1 MRREILQKAIPY
13 HWNEVAKLPGVMPL
27 DPQEWIII
35 DEAYEGQ
42 MAERE
47 ILLKNTH
54 EVIAVDRNSE
64 IAACELLDTLLDFL
78 SKKVGFEVFQTH
90 VVTPDMRS
98 VKINYDAPLL
108 TCGLLVQNDFCIMQ
122 KLDNQHV
129 LTAAV
134 LCFPANWRLDEKF
147 MKPLFS
153 IHENVPEYTHGIAK
167 RVDRIFDGIKVNH
180 PVWRFN
186 VLEYSNAALHQPYRL
201 NSDRLPSFTRSERQT
216 FFKLPGTG
224 AVIFGIHTFVIKKV
238 PSAPF

>member
-13 HWNEVAKLPGVMPL
+13 HWTDAAKLPGVMPL
-27 DPQEWIII
+27 DPQEWIIF
-35 DEAYEGQ
+35 DEAYAGQ

-47 ILLKNTH
+47 ILLQNTD

-64 IAACELLDTLLDFL
+64 AAACELLDTLLNFL

-90 VVTPDMRS
+90 VITPDMRT

-122 KLDNQHV
+122 KLDDKHV
-129 LTAAV
+129 LSAAV

-147 MKPLFS
+147 MKPLFL
-153 IHENVPEYTHGIAK
+153 IHENVLEYTHGIAK
-167 RVDRIFDGIKVNH
+167 RVDRIFEGIRVNQ

-186 VLEYSNAALHQPYRL
+186 VLEYSNATLHQPYRL

-216 FFKLPGTG
+216 FLKLPGTG
-224 AVIFGIHTFVIKKV
+224 AVVFGIHTFVIKKV
-238 PSAPF
+238 PPAPF